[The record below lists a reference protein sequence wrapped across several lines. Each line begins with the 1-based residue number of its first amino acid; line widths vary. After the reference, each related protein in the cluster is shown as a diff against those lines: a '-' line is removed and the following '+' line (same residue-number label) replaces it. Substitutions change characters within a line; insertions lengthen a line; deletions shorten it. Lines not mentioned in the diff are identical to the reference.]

1 MLTPKNRCWD
11 DKNNPIDST
20 KGLIDLCKEYI
31 NKEMAGV
38 EIGSF
43 AGSSS
48 EVFANFC
55 KSLTCID
62 PWDLTYQNNNHK
74 MERLNRFKLA
84 EKKFDLM
91 VEKYNNIKKIKSFSM
106 KEYKNF
112 KDKSLDFVYI
122 DGNHKYSYIM
132 DDIFFWKPK
141 IKIGGYLLGH
151 DYNLVFKALND
162 SKIKIN
168 KVFEDS
174 SWVSVIIN
182 NFSFRKIKLI

>member
-1 MLTPKNRCWD
+1 MLAPKNRIVENN
-11 DKNNPIDST
+11 KNPVDNT
-20 KGLIDLCKEYI
+20 KGLIDLCEEYI
-31 NKEMAGV
+31 NKEMIGV

-43 AGSSS
+43 AGISS

-55 KSLTCID
+55 KTLICID
-62 PWDLTYQNNNHK
+62 PWDLIYQKNIHK
-74 MERLNRFKLA
+74 LEILSMFQLA

-91 VEKYNNIKKIKSFSM
+91 CEKYKNIKKIKSFSM

-122 DGNHKYSYIM
+122 DGNHKYSYVM
-132 DDIFFWKPK
+132 DDISFWKPK